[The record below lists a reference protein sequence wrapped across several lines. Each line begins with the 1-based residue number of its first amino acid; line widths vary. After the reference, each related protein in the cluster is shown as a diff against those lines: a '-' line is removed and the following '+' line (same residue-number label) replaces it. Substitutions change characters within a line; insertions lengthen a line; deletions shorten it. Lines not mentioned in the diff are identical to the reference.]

1 MKMNKNKKE
10 CIDALNYNRK
20 AFTKGTMYQ
29 YDAFIDVI
37 DTLIRYFENENAEIQ
52 TMTNADKIIQLLQN
66 PDENVEEFNSL
77 IPVVINCP
85 MYIENN
91 YDGFCN
97 ATFCNMSNDSASCLE
112 CTKDWLYK
120 EVTNEVLEV

>member
-1 MKMNKNKKE
+1 MNKNKKE
-10 CIDALNYNRK
+10 CIEDLNYIRK
-20 AFTKGTMYQ
+20 AFMEGTMYN
-29 YDAFIDVI
+29 YDAFINVI

-66 PDENVEEFNSL
+66 PDKNVEEFNSL

-97 ATFCNMSNDSASCLE
+97 MSSYSGSCLE